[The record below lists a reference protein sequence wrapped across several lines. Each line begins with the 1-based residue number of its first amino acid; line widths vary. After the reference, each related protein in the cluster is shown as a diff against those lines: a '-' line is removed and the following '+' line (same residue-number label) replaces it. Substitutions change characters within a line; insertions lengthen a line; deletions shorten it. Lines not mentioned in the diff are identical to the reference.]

1 MTEWILSSSILILIL
16 VVLRACFKGRISL
29 RLQYAIWGLV
39 LLRLLIPVS
48 FGSAGFSVA
57 NLADTVQNQPAVQ
70 AITDVGNLHISTQSY
85 ETAYHQVVQE
95 YEAAG
100 IDVDSLRGSD
110 LEALEYEAYDRMKG
124 KTVSEIVSDILVG
137 IWVAGILV
145 TGTAFIAVNASF
157 RKKLLASRSGL
168 PIQKDHMQVYA
179 TGRIDTPCLFGILKP
194 AIYVTPSVAED
205 ETLLRHTLEHEATH
219 RRHGDHIWAILRC
232 VCLAVH
238 WYNPMVWWA
247 AFLSRQDGELACD
260 EATIRALGEEE
271 RAEYG
276 RTLIGMTCQKKANV
290 LITATT
296 MTTGKGCLRERILL
310 IAKKPRM
317 ALYTLLILVIAA
329 AVAVGCTFT
338 GAKEEPADQL
348 SGTRV
353 FTSEAQ
359 VTGMTIHAL
368 PGSDRQVDAS
378 CLPEMAQWALDFEY
392 GEIIDSNAVMDPGTN
407 TFSVTL
413 RYADG
418 TEQTACIDFEIV
430 NGVSYR
436 IRRSDPPDS
445 WDAIW
450 EEEPDETTPTET
462 TPTVTIPIG
471 PVLTLPGSVELS
483 RDRDENKLC
492 IAVQP
497 DGMVDSGE
505 EYLYIIP
512 EQQEDL
518 LWHYNAAV
526 SAAHTDALRHSSDPG
541 TGWSIVYQGRRWQF
555 TESGA
560 MYGTDE
566 GISKY
571 VTVDPENA
579 RALYEFCDG
588 AVKAAGI
595 GEPVRPSDIGKLK
608 SATLYWNGEHRITER
623 YALNRIETWFSNA
636 RELTSGAMCWF
647 TAQLVLEMENGETKT
662 VAIATD
668 DCSAYMS
675 EGTFYSFGEIT
686 YDGIEDNTEFYSLF
700 APALICE
707 KSKEGMDAV
716 MPYLR
721 YLNWGRYSNQHDVK
735 EVFALMDMIENWVA
749 QEPTY
754 ERFGCAINWTN
765 GLDGAYADAYSSML
779 GRLYALA
786 PAEFAW
792 ACLGNATDE
801 QEELTI
807 FFLSYDW
814 NMTREEV
821 RQKLEQDLSKN

>member
-1 MTEWILSSSILILIL
+1 MDLSSSILILIL

-48 FGSAGFSVA
+48 FGSADFSVA
-57 NLADTVQNQPAVQ
+57 NLADTVQEQPAMQ
-70 AITDVGNLHISTQSY
+70 AIKDVGELHISTQSY

-124 KTVSEIVSDILVG
+124 KTVSEIVSDILGG

-145 TGTAFIAVNASF
+145 TGGVFITVNASF

-179 TGRIDTPCLFGILKP
+179 TGQIDTPCLFGILKP

-205 ETLLRHTLEHEATH
+205 KTLLRHTLEHEATH

-238 WYNPMVWWA
+238 WYNPLVWWA

-276 RTLIGMTCQKKANV
+276 RTLIGMTCRKKANV

-296 MTTGKGCLRERILL
+296 MATGKGCLRERILL

-353 FTSEAQ
+353 FASEAQ
-359 VTGMTIHAL
+359 VTGMTVHAL

-378 CLPEMAQWALDFEY
+378 CLPEMAQWALAFEY

-413 RYADG
+413 HYADG

-436 IRRSDPPDS
+436 IGRSDPPDS
-445 WDAIW
+445 WDTIW
-450 EEEPDETTPTET
+450 EEEPDETEPLETEPFET
-462 TPTVTIPIG
+462 DPLETLSFEDLVEVPDTLYEE
-471 PVLTLPGSVELS
+471 PVYERV
-483 RDRDENKLC
+483 C

-497 DGMVDSGE
+497 DGMVASGE
-505 EYLYIIP
+505 ERLYIIP
-512 EQQEDL
+512 ENQGEL
-518 LWHYNAAV
+518 LKYYWAATDT
-526 SAAHTDALRHSSDPG
+526 AHTYAQQDSGDPL
-541 TGWSIVYQGRRWQF
+541 TGWWIVYRGEWWQV

-560 MYGTDE
+560 MYGRRAQ
-566 GISKY
+566 KN
-571 VTVDPENA
+571 VTIDA
-579 RALYEFCDG
+579 SDAKALYRFCDA
-588 AVKAAGI
+588 AVRATGI
-595 GEPVRPSDIGKLK
+595 GEPVRPSDIGKIK
-608 SATLYWNGEHRITER
+608 SATLYWNGEHTVTYR
-623 YALNRIETWFSNA
+623 YALYKLESWFANA
-636 RELTSGAMCWF
+636 RELTGGAMCWF

-686 YDGIEDNTEFYSLF
+686 HDGIEDNTEFYSLF
-700 APALICE
+700 APSLIYE
-707 KSKEGMDAV
+707 KSQEGMDALI
-716 MPYLR
+716 PYLR
-721 YLNWGRYSNQHDVK
+721 YFNWGRYSNQYDWL
-735 EVFALMDMIENWVA
+735 EVLTLMRMIENWA
-749 QEPTY
+749 AEEPTY
-754 ERFGCAINWTN
+754 ERFGSVIAWSD
-765 GLDGAYADAYSSML
+765 GLDGAISDSYSGML
-779 GRLYALA
+779 CRLYELA
-786 PAEFAW
+786 PSEFAW

-801 QEELTI
+801 EEANAL
-807 FFLSYDW
+807 FLMAYNW
-814 NMTREEV
+814 NISVEEV
-821 RQKLEQDLSKN
+821 REKLEQDLSKN